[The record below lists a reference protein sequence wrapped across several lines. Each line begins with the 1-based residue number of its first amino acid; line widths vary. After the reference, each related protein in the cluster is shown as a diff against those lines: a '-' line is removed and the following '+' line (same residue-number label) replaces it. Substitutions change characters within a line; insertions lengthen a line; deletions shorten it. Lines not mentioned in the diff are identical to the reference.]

1 MNHRGLGGLGELRE
15 SAMTADIAVTR
26 VVHENA
32 MRSRSEQRQL
42 FLCQSPRVVSVR
54 ERPLG
59 EEYG

>member
-1 MNHRGLGGLGELRE
+1 
-15 SAMTADIAVTR
+15 MTADIAVTR